1 MSNIATGIALS
12 GALETSTKGKEAQLA
27 AAKFGAEK
35 RIEEQRLKDKE
46 RSENE
51 KDIRKNTSFDPQYE
65 NALIQDLHEKEAV
78 EKIAGIAEG
87 LGSEDVN
94 VMVEAEKG
102 LKEFKHGMKERKIM
116 DKQMTEMLS
125 AGKDPSKYDISDPHT
140 IGGFVYENAL
150 QALEDKRNWTPEML
164 KEIGEKFNSSF
175 FDLSV
180 DDQTGKPSINFNP
193 LGAVVMD
200 YDTEIFKG
208 ITTEEFSI
216 EGKPKSYRLGNTM
229 KEMSD
234 LYPSPEGV
242 MRSSISV
249 AGDPRAQATAFRRAY
264 KEAKASNPDL
274 SEAKFLEEG
283 QRQHEARLQAGE
295 QGLASTFREEVIN
308 TQFERSA
315 EDTLKRVGG
324 RREISAKE
332 LQTPAPKESAAK
344 KALGDINIAV
354 SSLGKDGAVA
364 TINTPG
370 KAIKGNL
377 ELSPFD
383 QVYNYSSVK
392 NTEGKREKQWNKLG
406 RGTSLS
412 DATPVSITFNGPDNA
427 SILYKSEYD
436 KDGAKGDMNEYKV
449 DLNVQSFQQLSS
461 ILGVDK
467 ANELLEKLRDASQ
480 PGQYKYADEWLERLD
495 LKRPGSSS
503 APASGNSPKKPSFQ

>member
-12 GALETSTKGKEAQLA
+12 GALETSTKGKEAQLG

-51 KDIRKNTSFDPQYE
+51 KDIRKNTSFDPQHE
-65 NALIQDLHEKEAV
+65 NAFIQNLHEEEAV
-78 EKIAGIAEG
+78 KKIAGIAEG

-94 VMVEAEKG
+94 IRVEADKG
-102 LKEFKHGMKERKIM
+102 LKEFKHGMKERQIM
-116 DKQMTEMLS
+116 DKQMTEMLT
-125 AGKDPSKYDISDPHT
+125 AAKDPKYDINDPHI
-140 IGGFVYENAL
+140 IGGIPYENAL
-150 QALEDKRNWTPEML
+150 QALEDKRNWNPEML
-164 KEIGEKFNSSF
+164 KEIGDKFNSSF

-208 ITTEEFSI
+208 ITKEEFSI
-216 EGKPKSYRLGNTM
+216 EGEPKSYQLGNTM

-242 MRSSISV
+242 MRSTITV
-249 AGDPRAQATAFRRAY
+249 AQDPRAHATAFRRAY
-264 KEAKASNPDL
+264 REAKASNPDL

-283 QRQHEARLQAGE
+283 QRQHEGRLQAGE
-295 QGLASTFREEVIN
+295 QGLAPTFREETIN
-308 TQFERSA
+308 TQFERAA
-315 EDTLKRVGG
+315 EDALKRAGG

-332 LQTPAPKESAAK
+332 PQTPKAATPSAAK
-344 KALGDINIAV
+344 KALGEINIAV

-370 KAIKGNL
+370 KPIKGNL
-377 ELSPFD
+377 QLSPSD
-383 QVYNYSSVK
+383 QFFGIRK
-392 NTEGKREKQWNKLG
+392 NKATGKNEKVWQKLD
-406 RGTSLS
+406 RTTTLIE
-412 DATPVSITFNGPDNA
+412 ATPVGIEFHGSDNA
-427 SILYKSEYD
+427 VITYASEYN
-436 KDGAKGDMNEYKV
+436 KDGVKGGMNEYKV
-449 DLNVQSFQQLSS
+449 ALNMQSFQQLSS
-461 ILGVDK
+461 VLGVDK

-480 PGQYKYADEWLERLD
+480 PGQYKYADEWLDKLG
-495 LKRPGSSS
+495 LKRPPDDDSEVLGIDDL
-503 APASGNSPKKPSFQ
+503 PD

>member
-102 LKEFKHGMKERKIM
+102 LKEFKHGMKEREIM

-125 AGKDPSKYDISDPHT
+125 AAKEPSKYDISDPHI
-140 IGGFVYENAL
+140 IGGFQYDNAL

-164 KEIGEKFNSSF
+164 KDIGEKFNSSF

-208 ITTEEFSI
+208 ITEEEFSI
-216 EGKPKSYRLGNTM
+216 EGKPKSYQLGNTM

-242 MRSSISV
+242 MRSSIAV

-264 KEAKASNPDL
+264 KDAKASNPDL

-295 QGLASTFREEVIN
+295 QGIAPTFREEVIN

-315 EDTLKRVGG
+315 EDALKRVGG

-332 LQTPAPKESAAK
+332 LQTSAPPQSAAK

-354 SSLGKDGAVA
+354 SSLGEGGAIA

-370 KAIKGNL
+370 KDIIGNIQ
-377 ELSPFD
+377 LSSFD
-383 QVYNYSSVK
+383 QFFGIGK
-392 NTEGKREKQWNKLG
+392 NQATGKNEKMWQKLG
-406 RGTSLS
+406 RKTTVTKV
-412 DATPVSITFNGPDNA
+412 TPVGIEFHGSDNA
-427 SILYKSEYD
+427 DITYTSEYN
-436 KDGAKGDMNEYKV
+436 KDGVKGGMNEYKV
-449 DLNVQSFQQLSS
+449 ALNTQSFQQLSS
-461 ILGVDK
+461 MLGVDK
-467 ANELLEKLRDASQ
+467 ANELLEKMRDASQ
-480 PGQYKYADEWLERLD
+480 PGQYKYADEWLDKLG
-495 LKRPGSSS
+495 LKRSSDAA
-503 APASGNSPKKPSFQ
+503 APASGSAPKKPSFQ